1 MPLPNGTQHQADQG
15 QKRKRDFNKKVANA
29 ANDVVFKNPD
39 FAKDVNGLGKP
50 KEQPWLKKGNGV
62 NGKQRDGADGQKKAD
77 GCNVKQQDRNSS
89 QKNANH
95 VQKYAAASKSAP
107 QPLTEKRKKLL
118 RLRSELPIASHATRI
133 RLSLHGLRDVLLL
146 VGETGS
152 GKSTQVP
159 QFLMDEDWCTGLVAI
174 TQPRRVAAISLA
186 RRVADEMGTTLGNA
200 SPASKVGYSVRFD
213 QNVAPAC
220 KVKFLTEGMI
230 LQELLRDPW
239 LKEYSV
245 VVVDEV
251 HERGV
256 NVDLVLGFLR
266 RILVLQNRDE
276 KKARKGKG
284 RLKVVVMSA
293 TADTEALW
301 KFFEEGFTEMEELR
315 KEFETGKSNVAVVDG
330 AASGSKQLSEVTNG
344 ISNGSANQVGDES
357 TRDGDN
363 DATSESSWSGFTSS
377 SSNAGSEREDN
388 PDVEDELPKPYGAKA
403 LQQHTADL
411 NAIAKQHLLEVASDY
426 ISTCHIEGRQHPV
439 QIFYAPESTNDFV
452 EAALKTIFQIH
463 YKEPLPGDV
472 LVFLTGQDTV
482 ESLERL
488 VNEHAAAMGTEV
500 PKVSDAITKIILNL
514 ITYTSLAPRTSPLR
528 RTPSESTVPHLQSST
543 VDHPQNHPRYQ
554 HRRNIPDNPRH
565 RPRSR

>member
-1 MPLPNGTQHQADQG
+1 MPVPNGVQHQANQG
-15 QKRKRDFNKKVANA
+15 QKRKRDFDKKDSTAS
-29 ANDVVFKNPD
+29 DSVVFKNPD
-39 FAKDVNGLGKP
+39 FAKSVNGSSKT
-50 KEQPWLKKGNGV
+50 KEPAWLKKGNGV
-62 NGKQRDGADGQKKAD
+62 TRRPKDGLNEQR
-77 GCNVKQQDRNSS
+77 
-89 QKNANH
+89 NANGSRANQQSGKNTAH
-95 VQKYAAASKSAP
+95 QAPRSTAASKSAP

-118 RLRSELPIASHATRI
+118 RLRSQLPIASHATNI
-133 RLSLHGLRDVLLL
+133 RVSLHGLRDVLLL

-159 QFLMDEDWCTGLVAI
+159 QFLMNEGWCTGLVAI

-186 RRVADEMGTTLGNA
+186 RRVAEEMGTTLGNA

-220 KVKFLTEGMI
+220 KVKFLTEGML

-239 LKEYSV
+239 LREYSV

-266 RILVLQNRDE
+266 RILVLQSRDE

-301 KFFEEGFTEMEELR
+301 KFFEEGFVEMEEKRR
-315 KEFETGKSNVAVVDG
+315 KAE
-330 AASGSKQLSEVTNG
+330 SGEVKAPPIDTVISKSKQPSEVVNG
-344 ISNGSANQVGDES
+344 VARGS
-357 TRDGDN
+357 TRDENDETTDN
-363 DATSESSWSGFTSS
+363 ADDDATSESSWSGFSSS
-377 SSNAGSEREDN
+377 SSNSGSEHEDS
-388 PDVEDELPKPYGAKA
+388 PDMEDEAPQPYDAEA
-403 LQQHTADL
+403 LKKHTEDL
-411 NAIAKQHLLEVASDY
+411 NAATKQNLLEVASDY

-452 EAALKTIFQIH
+452 EAALKTVFQIH

-488 VNEHAAAMGTEV
+488 VNEHAAAMGPEV
-500 PKVSDAITKIILNL
+500 PKVGNT
-514 ITYTSLAPRTSPLR
+514 TSLILISIAYNISAPRTSPLR
-528 RTPSESTVPHLQSST
+528 RTTPKPPIPHL
-543 VDHPQNHPRYQ
+543 HPNTTRHAQNNPRHQ
-554 HRRNIPDNPRH
+554 HRRNIPHNPRN
-565 RPRSR
+565 RARNR